1 MKRSTTRTLMFFGA
15 IVVAV
20 ALQVTFYALQT
31 LRQEAKIGTGEALE
45 TLAEGAALS
54 YRLWVEQLLAHVDVL
69 AADNTFH
76 SGVLKVLE
84 GGMDRAP
91 LTAHINSSIAAYT
104 SAKDVMLVTPDQYSL
119 LSTKSSSQGQIES
132 GGREWHR
139 SFKRA
144 LTGVTVF
151 VATVDVVIRTE
162 EQGNLFKVGKSSAI
176 FRPVSN
182 LDNEVVAV
190 LAVLFTPGERFN
202 RIARLGRLGQSGEIY
217 TFNRDGYFL
226 SGSRFEDQLIAA
238 QAIDYAGEEVFKLRI
253 SPPQPDDTLTGGSAE
268 TDEVPSLTLM
278 AHEAT
283 QGRNGVNTEGY
294 KDYRGVEVVGAW
306 RWLEEFGFGLAVEL
320 DREEALLSYFQTRRV
335 FIAVVAGL
343 ALLAC
348 VFIFALAR
356 VQILA
361 RTRLLEVQ
369 EQLERRVK
377 ERTQALTDAHDALS
391 VANQNLQTMATTDA
405 LTNLPNRRYF
415 DEHALHQELLV
426 RRENSGLA
434 IIMIDV
440 DHFKQYNDTYGDQQ
454 GDECLRAV
462 SKAMSESGVCR
473 RPGDLLAR
481 YGGEEFVILLNN
493 PTEQYVAET
502 AARLRESVLL
512 LGIEHSG
519 SSICIEAQDY
529 FLSKQPAEDKG
540 VKSSSEMGENS
551 RKLVTVSLGVA
562 IHHRGEKLVLSDLI
576 ESADQALYQA
586 KQQGRNRV
594 CYSNELI
601 GEL

>member
-1 MKRSTTRTLMFFGA
+1 MFLGA

-20 ALQVTFYALQT
+20 ALLVTFYALQT
-31 LRQEAKIGTGEALE
+31 LRQEAKVGTGEALE
-45 TLAEGAALS
+45 TLADGAALS
-54 YRLWVEQLLAHVDVL
+54 YRLWVEQLLAHVDVM
-69 AADNTFH
+69 AADDAFH
-76 SGVLKVLE
+76 SGVLEVLE

-91 LTAHINSSIAAYT
+91 LTAYLNSSIAAYA

-119 LSTKSSSQGQIES
+119 LSTQNSSQGHIER

-139 SFKRA
+139 AFKRA

-151 VATVDVVIRTE
+151 VATVDVAIRTE
-162 EQGNLFKVGKSSAI
+162 EQGHLFEVGKSSAI

-182 LDNEVVAV
+182 LDDEVVAV
-190 LAVLFTPGERFN
+190 LTILFTPGERFN

-226 SGSRFEDQLIAA
+226 SGSRFDDQLIAA
-238 QAIDYAGEEVFKLRI
+238 HAIEYAGEEVFKLRI
-253 SPPQPDDTLTGGSAE
+253 TQPNTQELFTESSSTIDEMQLLTF
-268 TDEVPSLTLM
+268 M
-278 AHEAT
+278 AREAT

-306 RWLEEFGFGLAVEL
+306 RWLDEFGFGLAVEL

-348 VFIFALAR
+348 VFIFTLAR
-356 VQILA
+356 VQFFA
-361 RTRLLEVQ
+361 RRRLLEVQ

-391 VANQNLQTMATTDA
+391 IANQNLQTMATTDA

-415 DEHALHQELLV
+415 DEHAQHQELLA
-426 RRENSGLA
+426 RREHSGLA
-434 IIMIDV
+434 IVMIDV
-440 DHFKQYNDTYGDQQ
+440 DYFKQYNDTYGHRQ

-473 RPGDLLAR
+473 RPGDLMAR

-502 AARLRESVLL
+502 AARIRESVLQ
-512 LGIEHSG
+512 LGIEHSA
-519 SSICIEAQDY
+519 SSICIESQNSL
-529 FLSKQPAEDKG
+529 LSKQVGGSSRVKG
-540 VKSSSEMGENS
+540 TNEKGENS
-551 RKLVTVSLGVA
+551 KKLVTVSLGVA
-562 IHHRGEKLVLSDLI
+562 IHPRGGQLVLSNLI
-576 ESADQALYQA
+576 ENADQALYQA

-594 CYSNELI
+594 CHFTELI